1 MRTSHPLPLLALA
14 AFVSLLA
21 ACGGGGGGGSSSS
34 STSSS
39 SSSSSGSSS
48 SSSGV
53 QANPA
58 WSAAITLDERNSL
71 ASGSLAADGS
81 GAVAVLWRR
90 AAQNGS
96 GQVVTDQVA
105 ARLNPDGS
113 WSPAEVVEAGEY
125 GATVGIPT
133 AAVDDQGRGWMM
145 WFAEYGSGSSAATEL
160 RSVALDLKAT
170 TPWSPSSEAFIFF
183 STTGYGNLQVAV
195 GSDGTARAAWD
206 QPGEGST
213 GDMTTLVGTSR
224 FGAGGDWETPDIPGS
239 NAGIGMGL
247 VSLCGDGKGGSVL
260 ELVRVN
266 DLPMGEAHDYP
277 VGGGAASGV
286 PGWEPAAQ
294 ATSAAHSTAWAIDG
308 QGGMEAW
315 LMYFSDSA
323 HRTAWPRR
331 KLAGGSWTVGDAVTM
346 PRPAE
351 SLAVFREASG
361 AGWLSGAGS
370 EGIWVA
376 PLSGLTLGSEQLL
389 LAAPSLASELVGVR
403 DASGRP
409 ALLWIQQRNGTVEGI
424 GFSRLDGSQWT
435 APLIL
440 PGTAG
445 LVLHNLHAAA
455 GPGGIVATWEQGGN
469 RTTLLRAAL
478 WR

>member
-1 MRTSHPLPLLALA
+1 MGNWN
-14 AFVSLLA
+14 SLLGTTA
-21 ACGGGGGGGSSSS
+21 FALLIAGCGGGSGGSG
-34 STSSS
+34 TSSS
-39 SSSSSGSSS
+39 SSSSG
-48 SSSGV
+48 GV
-53 QANPA
+53 QASAA
-58 WSAAITLDERNSL
+58 WSAAVTLDERNSL
-71 ASGSLAADGS
+71 ASGTLAADGS
-81 GAVAVLWRR
+81 GAVAVLWHR

-105 ARLNPDGS
+105 ARLNADGS
-113 WSPAEVVEAGEY
+113 WSPAEVVEAGEVD
-125 GATVGIPT
+125 ATVGIPT

-145 WFAEYGSGSSAATEL
+145 WFAEYGSGSSASTEL
-160 RSVALDLKAT
+160 RTVALDLNAA
-170 TPWSPSSEAFIFF
+170 TPWGTGSHAFIFY
-183 STTGYGNLQVAV
+183 TTGYGNLQVAV

-224 FGAGGDWETPDIPGS
+224 FGTGGVWETPDIPGS

-247 VSLCGDGKGGSVL
+247 VSLCSDSKGGSVL

-286 PGWEPAAQ
+286 AGWEPAAQ

-323 HRTAWPRR
+323 HRTVWPRR
-331 KLAGGSWTVGDAVTM
+331 KLAGGSWTVGDAVTL

-351 SLAVFREASG
+351 SLAVFRESSG
-361 AGWLSGAGS
+361 GGWLTGAGS

-376 PLSGLTLGSEQLL
+376 PLSDLTPGSEQLL
-389 LAAPSLASELVGVR
+389 LAAPSLASELIGVR

-409 ALLWIQQRNGTVEGI
+409 ALLWIQQRDGTVEGI
-424 GFSRLDGSQWT
+424 GFSRLDGTQWT
-435 APLIL
+435 APIIL

-445 LVLHNLHAAA
+445 LVLQHLHAAA
-455 GPGGIVATWEQGGN
+455 GPGGLVATWEQGGN

>member
-1 MRTSHPLPLLALA
+1 MKFNNMSAMHASVLM
-14 AFVSLLA
+14 VVISLS
-21 ACGGGGGGGSSSS
+21 ACGGGG
-34 STSSS
+34 
-39 SSSSSGSSS
+39 SGSTQTS
-48 SSSGV
+48 
-53 QANPA
+53 PA
-58 WSAAITLDERNSL
+58 WSAAVTLDERNSL

-81 GAVAVLWRR
+81 GTVAVLWRR
-90 AAQNGS
+90 DAQNGS

-105 ARLNPDGS
+105 ARLNADGS
-113 WSPAEVVEAGEY
+113 WSPAEVVEAGEVD
-125 GATVGIPT
+125 ATVGIPT

-145 WFAEYGSGSSAATEL
+145 WFAEYGSGSSASTEL
-160 RSVALDLKAT
+160 RTVALDLKAA
-170 TPWSPSSEAFIFF
+170 TPWSPGSHAFIFY
-183 STTGYGNLQVAV
+183 TTGYGNLQVAV

-206 QPGEGST
+206 QPGVGST

-224 FGAGGDWETPDIPGS
+224 FGTGGVWEAHDIPGS
-239 NAGIGMGL
+239 NAGLGMN
-247 VSLCGDGKGGSVL
+247 VASLYGDGKGGTVL

-294 ATSAAHSTAWAIDG
+294 AAFAAHSTAWAIDG

-331 KLAGGSWTVGDAVTM
+331 KLAGGSWTVGDAVTL

-351 SLAVFREASG
+351 ALAVFRESSG
-361 AGWLSGAGS
+361 GGWLTGAGS
-370 EGIWVA
+370 EGVWVA
-376 PLSGLTLGSEQLL
+376 PLTDLTLGSEQMF

-424 GFSRLDGSQWT
+424 GFSRLDGTQWT
-435 APLIL
+435 APMIL
-440 PGTAG
+440 PGTSG

>member
-1 MRTSHPLPLLALA
+1 MKLTYALRLLTITTIA
-14 AFVSLLA
+14 SLIA
-21 ACGGGGGGGSSSS
+21 ACGGGGGGS
-34 STSSS
+34 STSA
-39 SSSSSGSSS
+39 SSSSSGA
-48 SSSGV
+48 
-53 QANPA
+53 QATPA
-58 WSAAITLDERNSL
+58 WSTAVTLDERNSL
-71 ASGSLAADGS
+71 ASGTLAADGS
-81 GAVAVLWRR
+81 GTVAVLWRR
-90 AAQNGS
+90 GAQNGS
-96 GQVVTDQVA
+96 GQVVSDQMA
-105 ARLNPDGS
+105 ARLNADGT
-113 WSPAEVVEAGEY
+113 WSPAQVVEAGEAD
-125 GATVGIPT
+125 ATVGIPT
-133 AAVDDQGRGWMM
+133 AAVDTQGRGWML
-145 WFAEYGSGSSAATEL
+145 WFAEYGSGSSASTEL
-160 RSVALDLKAT
+160 RSVALDLNAA
-170 TPWSPSSEAFIFF
+170 TPWGTGSHAFIFP
-183 STTGYGNLQVAV
+183 TTGYGNLQLAV
-195 GSDGTARAAWD
+195 GSDGSARAAWD

-224 FGAGGDWETPDIPGS
+224 FGTGGVWEAPDIPGS

-247 VSLCGDGKGGSVL
+247 ASLCGDSKGGSVL

-286 PGWEPAAQ
+286 AGWEPAVQ

-315 LMYFSDSA
+315 LMYYSDSA

-331 KLAGGSWTVGDAVTM
+331 KLAGGSWTVGDAVTL

-351 SLAVFREASG
+351 TLAVFRDASG
-361 AGWLSGAGS
+361 AGWLTGAGS

-376 PLSGLTLGSEQLL
+376 PLSGLAPGSEQLL

-435 APLIL
+435 EPVIL

-445 LVLHNLHAAA
+445 LVLQNLHAAA
-455 GPGGIVATWEQGGN
+455 GPGGIVATWEQGGV